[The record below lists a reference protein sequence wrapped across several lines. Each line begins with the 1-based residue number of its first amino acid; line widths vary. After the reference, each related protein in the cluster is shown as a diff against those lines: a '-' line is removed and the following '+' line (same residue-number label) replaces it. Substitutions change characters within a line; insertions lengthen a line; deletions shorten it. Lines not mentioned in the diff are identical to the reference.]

1 MKQNEKKK
9 RVISALF
16 AALVVLT
23 LISCCF
29 LGTTFARYSSSS
41 SGGASVEVAN
51 WDVNFSPEESS
62 NITFGEISPSET
74 GYGSGTQTNT
84 IAGQNIVVITNSG
97 EVEADVTVTV
107 GSLSYSFV
115 GGASFGSQAATW
127 SDGKLSGAP
136 TQAQVESILALTVSV
151 SGSGTTVS
159 GNGPYTATLAAES
172 SATQSITVS
181 ASVIWTTNYD
191 DDSANSGAFVDAL
204 DTWIGENIASVSVTV
219 TCSAVQGSQV
229 NS

>member
-115 GGASFGSQAATW
+115 GEASFGSGATW

-159 GNGPYTATLAAES
+159 GDGPYTATLAAGS

-181 ASVIWTTNYD
+181 ASVTWTTNYD
-191 DDSANSGAFVDAL
+191 DDSDNNGAFVDAL